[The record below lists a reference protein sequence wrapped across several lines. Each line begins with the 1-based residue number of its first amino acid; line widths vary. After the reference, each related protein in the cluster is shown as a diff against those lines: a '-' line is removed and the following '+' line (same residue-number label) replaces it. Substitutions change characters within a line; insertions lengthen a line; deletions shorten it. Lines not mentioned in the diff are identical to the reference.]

1 MSFPQS
7 FLDDLRARVD
17 LADVVGSSVKLIKRG
32 REYSGLCPFHSEK
45 SPSFTVNDQK
55 GFYHCFGCG
64 AHGDVISFVM
74 NTRGLTFVEAVE
86 VLANQVGMD
95 VPKPSREAQEREQKA
110 KTLYEVM
117 EVACVFFERMLRMP
131 EGKEGLEYFRRRGLD
146 DKTIADFR
154 LGFAPDN
161 RGALKAAL
169 KREEIDEKL
178 MIEAGLLIEPEDS
191 GRQSYDRFRGRVMF
205 PILDRRGRV
214 VAFGGRVM
222 GDGKPKYL
230 NSPDTPLFH
239 KGRLLY
245 GLPQAREASQN
256 DAPIIVTEG
265 YMDVIALHRAGYRG
279 AVAPLGTA
287 VTEEQ
292 IGELWKMTN
301 EPVMCLDGDAAGK
314 RAAVRAAERALPIL
328 RPGKSLVFS
337 ILPEGEDPDTM
348 MAAPDGFATFQ
359 KIIDTAVP
367 LAELIWRM
375 ELSGR
380 KIDTPERRAALE
392 ADLHQRIS
400 VIADDAVKSQYRS
413 MFNDRT
419 WKLFK
424 GEKPGKPAGRGS
436 YGGGYSGGSA
446 GGYQN
451 KKPGRAGKRGKND
464 HFWGPAGKAVPGM
477 SRPPMQKKRDLQD
490 SILLVTLINH
500 PHLHDE
506 VGEQLGIYSC
516 ADSELDNLR
525 RAVLKLLD
533 DDPGLD
539 SDTIK
544 AQLKRDGLSETVLR
558 VVSADILAHAAFAKS
573 ETPLERARTGW
584 KQVFSMAVSSLED
597 EEAKYAVR
605 QLAADTS
612 EEEWERFSHR
622 REDLARRREK
632 VFKLDD

>member
-1 MSFPQS
+1 
-7 FLDDLRARVD
+7 
-17 LADVVGSSVKLIKRG
+17 
-32 REYSGLCPFHSEK
+32 
-45 SPSFTVNDQK
+45 
-55 GFYHCFGCG
+55 
-64 AHGDVISFVM
+64 
-74 NTRGLTFVEAVE
+74 
-86 VLANQVGMD
+86 
-95 VPKPSREAQEREQKA
+95 
-110 KTLYEVM
+110 
-117 EVACVFFERMLRMP
+117 
-131 EGKEGLEYFRRRGLD
+131 
-146 DKTIADFR
+146 
-154 LGFAPDN
+154 
-161 RGALKAAL
+161 
-169 KREEIDEKL
+169 
-178 MIEAGLLIEPEDS
+178 
-191 GRQSYDRFRGRVMF
+191 
-205 PILDRRGRV
+205 
-214 VAFGGRVM
+214 
-222 GDGKPKYL
+222 
-230 NSPDTPLFH
+230 
-239 KGRLLY
+239 
-245 GLPQAREASQN
+245 LPQAREASQN

-359 KIIDTAVP
+359 KIIDAAVP

-424 GEKPGKPAGRGS
+424 GEKPGKPAGRGG

-558 VVSADILAHAAFAKS
+558 VVSADIIAHAAFAKS

>member
-178 MIEAGLLIEPEDS
+178 MVEAGLLIEPEDS

-359 KIIDTAVP
+359 KIIDAAVP

-424 GEKPGKPAGRGS
+424 GEKPGKPAGRGG
-436 YGGGYSGGSA
+436 YGGGFSGGSA

-558 VVSADILAHAAFAKS
+558 VVSADIIAHAAFAKS

>member
-424 GEKPGKPAGRGS
+424 GEKTGKPAGRGS

-558 VVSADILAHAAFAKS
+558 VVSADIIAHAAFAKS

>member
-359 KIIDTAVP
+359 KIIDAAVP

-424 GEKPGKPAGRGS
+424 GEKPGKPAGRGG

-558 VVSADILAHAAFAKS
+558 VVSADIIAHAAFAKS

>member
-558 VVSADILAHAAFAKS
+558 VVSADIIAHAAFAKS

>member
-117 EVACVFFERMLRMP
+117 DVACVFFERMLRMP

-146 DKTIADFR
+146 DKTITDFR

-424 GEKPGKPAGRGS
+424 GEKTGKPAGRGS

-558 VVSADILAHAAFAKS
+558 VVSADIIAHAAFAKS

>member
-424 GEKPGKPAGRGS
+424 GEKPGKPAGRGG

-558 VVSADILAHAAFAKS
+558 VVSADIIAHAAFAKS

>member
-7 FLDDLRARVD
+7 FLDDLRARVG
-17 LADVVGSSVKLIKRG
+17 LADIVGSSVKLIKRG

-45 SPSFTVNDQK
+45 SPSFTVNEQK

-95 VPKPSREAQEREQKA
+95 VPKPSREAQEREKKA

-117 EVACVFFERMLRMP
+117 EVACSFFERMLRMP
-131 EGKEGLEYFRRRGLD
+131 EGKEGLEYFHRRGLD
-146 DKTIADFR
+146 DKTISDFR
-154 LGFAPDN
+154 LGFAPDS

-169 KREEIDEKL
+169 KREDIDEAL
-178 MIEAGLLIEPEDS
+178 MIEAGLLILPED
-191 GRQSYDRFRGRVMF
+191 GNRQSYDRFRGRVMF

-245 GLPQAREASQN
+245 GLPQAREAARQ

-301 EPVMCLDGDAAGK
+301 EPILCLDGDDAGK
-314 RAAVRAAERALPIL
+314 RAAVRAAERAMPIL
-328 RPGKSLVFS
+328 RPGKSLLFS
-337 ILPEGEDPDTM
+337 ILPEGEDPDSL
-348 MAAPDGFATFQ
+348 MAGPDGFAAFQ
-359 KIIDTAVP
+359 KILDNAVP
-367 LAELIWRM
+367 LAELVWRM
-375 ELSGR
+375 DVGAH
-380 KIDTPERRAALE
+380 KTDTPERRAALE
-392 ADLHQRIS
+392 ATIQQRIS
-400 VIADDAVKSQYRS
+400 TISDDAVRAQYKA
-413 MFNDRT
+413 MFNDRIWT
-419 WKLFK
+419 LFR
-424 GEKPGKPAGRGS
+424 GTRGGKSGGRGAA
-436 YGGGYSGGSA
+436 GGYGR
-446 GGYQN
+446 GYQN
-451 KKPGRAGKRGKND
+451 KKGAWGGKRGKND
-464 HFWGPAGKAVPGM
+464 HFLVPAGKAVPGM

-490 SILLVTLINH
+490 SILLLTLINH
-500 PHLHDE
+500 PHLHE
-506 VGEQLGIYSC
+506 EIGEQLGIYSC
-516 ADSELDNLR
+516 ADSALDNLR

-539 SDTIK
+539 TDTIK
-544 AQLKRDGLSETVLR
+544 AHLKRDGLSETVLR
-558 VVSADILAHAAFAKS
+558 VVSADVLAHAAFAKP

>member
-436 YGGGYSGGSA
+436 YGGGYSGGST

-558 VVSADILAHAAFAKS
+558 VVSADIIAHAAFAKS

>member
-7 FLDDLRARVD
+7 FLDDLRARVG
-17 LADVVGSSVKLIKRG
+17 LADIVGSSVKLIKRG

-45 SPSFTVNDQK
+45 SPSFTVNEQK

-117 EVACVFFERMLRMP
+117 EAACVFFERMLRMP
-131 EGKEGLEYFRRRGLD
+131 EGKEGLDYFHRRGLD
-146 DKTIADFR
+146 DKTIAEFR

-169 KREEIDEKL
+169 KREDIDEKL
-178 MIEAGLLIEPEDS
+178 MIEAGLLIDPEDS

-222 GDGKPKYL
+222 GDAKPKYL

-245 GLPQAREASQN
+245 GLPQAREAARH

-265 YMDVIALHRAGYRG
+265 YMDVIALHRAGFRG

-301 EPVMCLDGDAAGK
+301 EPILCLDGDAAGK

-328 RPGKSLVFS
+328 RPGKSLLFS
-337 ILPEGEDPDTM
+337 ILPEGEDPDSLM
-348 MAAPDGFATFQ
+348 GAPGGFENFK
-359 KIIDTAVP
+359 KIIEQAVP
-367 LAELIWRM
+367 LAELVWRM
-375 ELSGR
+375 DVGAH

-392 ADLHQRIS
+392 ADINQRIS
-400 VIADDAVKSQYRS
+400 VIADEAVRSQYKS
-413 MFNDRT
+413 MFNDRI

-424 GEKPGKPAGRGS
+424 GDRGGNTAGRGA
-436 YGGGYSGGSA
+436 SG

-451 KKPGRAGKRGKND
+451 KKPARGGKRGKND

-490 SILLVTLINH
+490 SILLLTLINH
-500 PHLHDE
+500 PALHDE
-506 VGEQLGIYSC
+506 IGEQLGIYSC
-516 ADSELDNLR
+516 ADSALDNLR

-539 SDTIK
+539 SDSIR
-544 AQLKRDGLSETVLR
+544 AHLERDGLSETVLR
-558 VVSADILAHAAFAKS
+558 VVSADVIAHAAFAKP

-605 QLAADTS
+605 QLAADIS
-612 EEEWERFSHR
+612 QEEWERFSHR

>member
-424 GEKPGKPAGRGS
+424 GEKPGKPAGRGG
-436 YGGGYSGGSA
+436 YGGGYSGGST

-558 VVSADILAHAAFAKS
+558 VVSADIIAHAAFAKS

>member
-424 GEKPGKPAGRGS
+424 GEKPGKQAGRGS

-451 KKPGRAGKRGKND
+451 KKLGRAGKRGKND

-558 VVSADILAHAAFAKS
+558 VVSADIIAHAAFAKS

>member
-359 KIIDTAVP
+359 KIIDAAVP

-424 GEKPGKPAGRGS
+424 GEKPGKPAGRGG
-436 YGGGYSGGSA
+436 YGGGFSGGSA

-558 VVSADILAHAAFAKS
+558 VVSADIIAHAAFAKS